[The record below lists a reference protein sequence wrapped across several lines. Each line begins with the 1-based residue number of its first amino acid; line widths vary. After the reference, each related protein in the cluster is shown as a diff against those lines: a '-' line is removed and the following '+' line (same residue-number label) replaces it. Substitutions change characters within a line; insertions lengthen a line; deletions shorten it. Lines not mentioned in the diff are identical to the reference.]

1 MTPTPPTTPTPA
13 TNLRTTANKPEPV
26 TVVLPCCTDE
36 EYARRTA
43 KAEQVR
49 DYIVPGFLAA

>member
-1 MTPTPPTTPTPA
+1 MTPTPPTTAILPTDM
-13 TNLRTTANKPEPV
+13 RTAANKPEPV
-26 TVVLPCCTDE
+26 TVVLPCCTEE

-49 DYIVPGFLAA
+49 DYIVPGYLAA

>member
-1 MTPTPPTTPTPA
+1 MTPTPA
-13 TNLRTTANKPEPV
+13 TNTRPTASKPESV
-26 TVVLPCCTDE
+26 TVVLPCCTEE

-49 DYIVPGFLAA
+49 DYIVPGYLAA